1 MEFVEL
7 LVDQCRESV
16 LYDEYMLDTLV
27 MWLVGLTDSQVRA
40 FRHTATVA
48 CEYGEWAGSNKS
60 WVWFSVTS
68 NTGTNGRKWWYF
80 LCG

>member
-1 MEFVEL
+1 MLFGCTLGNGCVFHIQGNYVEFVEL

-40 FRHTATVA
+40 FRHTSTVA
-48 CEYGEWAGSNKS
+48 CE
-60 WVWFSVTS
+60 
-68 NTGTNGRKWWYF
+68 
-80 LCG
+80 